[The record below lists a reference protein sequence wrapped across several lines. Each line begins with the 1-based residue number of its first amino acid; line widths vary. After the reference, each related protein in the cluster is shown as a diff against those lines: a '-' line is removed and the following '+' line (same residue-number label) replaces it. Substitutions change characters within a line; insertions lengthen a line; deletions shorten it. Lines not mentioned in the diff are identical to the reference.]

1 MRAHE
6 RNGDEDL
13 AEEEVLIHEV
23 VRVVPVEPLH
33 DLPHARDRSLRL
45 ADLQRAYAVRR
56 IVQQVLQGEDA
67 IFTKE
72 LLCNLQILFG
82 HMHCLILFIL
92 DIRVYLDQIRV
103 EIQYARVIVGEH
115 LAYLYLSL
123 KCSLLGLSKFFLLNK
138 HISLV
143 QESLGIQVVRFVSDY

>member
-6 RNGDEDL
+6 RNRDEDL

-82 HMHCLILFIL
+82 HMHSLILFIL
-92 DIRVYLDQIRV
+92 NVGVYLDQIRV
-103 EIQYARVIVGEH
+103 EIQYAWVIIGEH

-143 QESLGIQVVRFVSDY
+143 QESLGIQVVRFIPDY